1 MAKDTLFGESM
12 QTKIQETQQG
22 NQAGCNSPYFCY
34 SCGPHTLTKLMAR
47 MRLRGGERGTQIPK
61 QFRSIEAT
69 RELKMR
75 LRDCERD
82 LYAEPGGHVGN
93 MLEKSLLPNLD
104 VTNPC
109 FKFTI
114 RQEGRTIGSCV
125 IEMFGS
131 YVPSEIMYISRH
143 LRNWKISRL
152 RKNMLIE
159 LQYDGPPIT
168 PSDDMS
174 NLEHSEPYLLTMKR
188 GEAKPTLRCSPIFPL
203 SMCYRSCDS
212 SSEISDDMSNLEHS
226 EPYLLTMKRGEA
238 KPTLRL
244 TYLTTHSM
252 DKSHQVIGRVL
263 KGIEVFD
270 TLANL
275 DLYLDPVVEGWKQP
289 ASDVFGNF
297 ESTRHPLVDSLA
309 SGNKVVDGS
318 NKDDGDENSEDDDDE
333 EEEEEDK
340 GDEKFDGRAASTSS
354 HRKRPLGRT
363 DEDQMEEK
371 MPRMSA
377 SDFIAKQSSSD
388 EDSEDDGS
396 DSENDGDADKA

>member
-1 MAKDTLFGESM
+1 M

-168 PSDDMS
+168 P
-174 NLEHSEPYLLTMKR
+174 
-188 GEAKPTLRCSPIFPL
+188 
-203 SMCYRSCDS
+203 
-212 SSEISDDMSNLEHS
+212 SDDMSNLEHS